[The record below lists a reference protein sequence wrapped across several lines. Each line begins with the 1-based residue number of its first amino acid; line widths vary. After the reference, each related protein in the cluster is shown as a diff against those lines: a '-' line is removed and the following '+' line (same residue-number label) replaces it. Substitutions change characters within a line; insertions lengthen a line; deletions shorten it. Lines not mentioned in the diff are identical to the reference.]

1 MRYRHGRFTRRND
14 YACMWRQKQRP
25 REGCSLLEKGVC
37 VHVCVLVCA
46 RLCLCAVTSDNR
58 NCKFQAHKS
67 PGDFKTA
74 EDKQRRH
81 PGMFCGQP
89 NKNKSLY
96 AHGRI
101 IIARRQCVAIIM
113 PRGATN
119 LLDTSAI
126 PQETQIPTCTKF
138 TPLFLHNYTPTTEG
152 HVGSWFGFSNEIA
165 AILMLS
171 SPSNSHL

>member
-1 MRYRHGRFTRRND
+1 MGGSRDVLTMHVCGDKSSGRERD
-14 YACMWRQKQRP
+14 AACLRK
-25 REGCSLLEKGVC
+25 GCVCMCVCWC
-37 VHVCVLVCA
+37 VHGCA
-46 RLCLCAVTSDNR
+46 FVQWQVTTGTVSSR
-58 NCKFQAHKS
+58 PIKAQGTLRQRK
-67 PGDFKTA
+67 
-74 EDKQRRH
+74 DKQRRH

-101 IIARRQCVAIIM
+101 IIARRRCVAIIM